1 MASYAAEQLSPPPA
15 PMAQVP
21 TISVAPAQAPE
32 IPLPSLGSCDEY
44 TDYFIYQCMPF
55 KCRLQVGNYQ
65 ETYRQMET
73 IGYQDNKCVHNIKFL
88 MLNKAY
94 SPAESYIYC
103 NLSETGRLEMANLF
117 TRYKKGELKVY
128 TKPTL
133 SPLLK
138 KECQVT
144 KYKKP

>member
-1 MASYAAEQLSPPPA
+1 
-15 PMAQVP
+15 
-21 TISVAPAQAPE
+21 
-32 IPLPSLGSCDEY
+32 
-44 TDYFIYQCMPF
+44 
-55 KCRLQVGNYQ
+55 
-65 ETYRQMET
+65 
-73 IGYQDNKCVHNIKFL
+73 